1 VRGLLSAGAPY
12 ISYDGGYFADD
23 IYLKNDFNYTD
34 NLTFLDT
41 ADPKGSTV
49 LSDLS
54 ADSAHLTNE
63 ERNSLAGKLYVK
75 NGAYSYS
82 LPLSSALENVV
93 GKYSSAVQADLNQSL
108 IDFDLIQNTIFM
120 QTDSNL
126 VIDKIGYAESKF
138 IKPATSN
145 TLYSINSA
153 DRVEAFS
160 NRFYVE
166 ETGKVYFARFQT
178 TGDECAEIAR
188 NYLTVYPEIYEYS
201 ISDNTTKLVFPTLP
215 PLSSSVSD
223 FEINSILDTTRN
235 YTPQE
240 VHTPNIAYNKR
251 NDIFKLTYIINDMN
265 DMTHMID
272 ASFKMVDNILTLIDV
287 YKYEDGGVTR
297 TTTFGLSTMFGSIS
311 AANGSFTRNQATFEL
326 TV

>member
-1 VRGLLSAGAPY
+1 MQTKELPWVSSITR
-12 ISYDGGYFADD
+12 FADD

-41 ADPKGSTV
+41 ADPKGATV

-54 ADSAHLTNE
+54 ADSVHLTNE
-63 ERNSLAGKLYVK
+63 ERNSLAGKLYIK

-126 VIDKIGYAESKF
+126 VIDKIEYVESKF

-153 DRVEAFS
+153 D
-160 NRFYVE
+160 Y
-166 ETGKVYFARFQT
+166 
-178 TGDECAEIAR
+178 CI
-188 NYLTVYPEIYEYS
+188 
-201 ISDNTTKLVFPTLP
+201 
-215 PLSSSVSD
+215 
-223 FEINSILDTTRN
+223 
-235 YTPQE
+235 
-240 VHTPNIAYNKR
+240 
-251 NDIFKLTYIINDMN
+251 
-265 DMTHMID
+265 
-272 ASFKMVDNILTLIDV
+272 
-287 YKYEDGGVTR
+287 
-297 TTTFGLSTMFGSIS
+297 
-311 AANGSFTRNQATFEL
+311 
-326 TV
+326 